1 MEYIVAI
8 GLTFVLSLVII
19 KLSTRKSM
27 EGLSKIKYSQ
37 SIIFENTRHFM
48 PLNKQEEPKIISQ
61 ATKHVE
67 SHMIKVIVI
76 DGMAYWVKDNIFY
89 TSETN
94 NGNIVQETAKPVDI
108 ENMSKEDLDKM
119 LIILDNLGKRKNR
132 DDSSSTGN

>member
-1 MEYIVAI
+1 MENIIAI
-8 GLTFVLSLVII
+8 GVALGIVFFVVGINKFFGKRSMR
-19 KLSTRKSM
+19 KLM
-27 EGLSKIKYSQ
+27 YSQ
-37 SIIFENTRHFM
+37 SFIHSIIKDSLPKQM
-48 PLNKQEEPKIISQ
+48 PEKERMLSQ
-61 ATKHVE
+61 SLKHAE
-67 SHMIKVIVI
+67 QNMIKVVVI
-76 DGMAYWVKDNIFY
+76 DGTAYWVKDNIFY

>member
-1 MEYIVAI
+1 MEYIIAI

-48 PLNKQEEPKIISQ
+48 PLNKQEKPKNISQ

-67 SHMIKVIVI
+67 SHMIKIIVI
-76 DGMAYWVKDNIFY
+76 DGMAYWVKDNKKLQ
-89 TSETN
+89 S
-94 NGNIVQETAKPVDI
+94 Q
-108 ENMSKEDLDKM
+108 
-119 LIILDNLGKRKNR
+119 
-132 DDSSSTGN
+132 